1 MTIRWGIIGCGDV
14 TEIKSG
20 PGFQLAEG
28 SELTWVM
35 RRNGA
40 LAEDYARRHGVP
52 NWTKDASQIIEN
64 PEVDAVYI
72 ATPPSSHHEYSLL
85 VAAAGK
91 PCYVEKPMARTYW
104 ECKEMADAFQKANQ
118 PLFVAFY
125 RRGLPRFI
133 RIKEMVEAG
142 ELGQITGV
150 HYRFHADRHRTDRSK
165 LPWRVDATQAGGGF
179 VMDLGCHTLDIL
191 DFICGPLLHPTGRAA
206 NLAGVY
212 EVEDT
217 VGLTFKLENG
227 AFGTA
232 IWNFAAGFR
241 EDTIEIIGTNGKISL
256 STFSDEPIAVTHD
269 NEVSYL
275 EIRNPIHIQQ
285 PLIQTIVN
293 ELHGDGKCPSTGQ
306 SACRTAKIL
315 DVALSEY
322 YGGREDAFW
331 SRPIS
336 WPGRP
341 SRL

>member
-1 MTIRWGIIGCGDV
+1 MLTVPQHRDPGKPLSLANAKIILEVEVTQASPQNHMAIVTIQVMTWLKV
-14 TEIKSG
+14 
-20 PGFQLAEG
+20 
-28 SELTWVM
+28 
-35 RRNGA
+35 
-40 LAEDYARRHGVP
+40 
-52 NWTKDASQIIEN
+52 
-64 PEVDAVYI
+64 
-72 ATPPSSHHEYSLL
+72 PPSACSKMY
-85 VAAAGK
+85 VNGFDAAA
-91 PCYVEKPMARTYW
+91 V
-104 ECKEMADAFQKANQ
+104 F
-118 PLFVAFY
+118 
-125 RRGLPRFI
+125 PRSLI
-133 RIKEMVEAG
+133 
-142 ELGQITGV
+142 
-150 HYRFHADRHRTDRSK
+150 DRSK